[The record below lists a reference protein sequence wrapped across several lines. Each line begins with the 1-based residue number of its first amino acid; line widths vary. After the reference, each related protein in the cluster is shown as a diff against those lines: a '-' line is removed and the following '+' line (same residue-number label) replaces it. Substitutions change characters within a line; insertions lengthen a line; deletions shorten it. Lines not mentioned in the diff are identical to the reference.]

1 MGPLLGALL
10 EASMDEKEDSAMTE
24 VSGLTHDEAGLETAS
39 RGIAD
44 SQFET
49 QLRSSVARVCDQL
62 RQTTLEAPLRSL
74 FLAFILG
81 VWVACRR

>member
-1 MGPLLGALL
+1 MQSC
-10 EASMDEKEDSAMTE
+10 EIVMDEKEASAMTA
-24 VSGLTHDEAGLETAS
+24 VLGMTKNQADLESPS
-39 RGIAD
+39 RGVHA

-49 QLRSSVARVCDQL
+49 QLRSAVAGLSARL

-81 VWVACRR
+81 A

>member
-1 MGPLLGALL
+1 
-10 EASMDEKEDSAMTE
+10 MDEKEASAMTK
-24 VSGLTHDEAGLETAS
+24 VSGLTDDQAGLESARRGTA
-39 RGIAD
+39 A

-49 QLRSSVARVCDQL
+49 QLRSSVARLSKQL

-81 VWVACRR
+81 VWVARRR

>member
-1 MGPLLGALL
+1 
-10 EASMDEKEDSAMTE
+10 MDEKEPSAMRRA
-24 VSGLTHDEAGLETAS
+24 SGLTDDQAGLETAS

-74 FLAFILG
+74 FLAFILR
-81 VWVACRR
+81 VWVARRR